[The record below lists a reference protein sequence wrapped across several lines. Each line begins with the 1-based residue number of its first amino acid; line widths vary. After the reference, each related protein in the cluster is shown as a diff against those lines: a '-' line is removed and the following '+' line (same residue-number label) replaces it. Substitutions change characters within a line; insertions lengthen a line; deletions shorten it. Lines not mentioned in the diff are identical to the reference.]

1 MSAAERLLGK
11 KIRWV
16 TDYEP
21 ALSGKILEVSK
32 VCDDTSEGSDIESLP
47 WFKVKDDKGNEYSA
61 FEHELRTANGSHHDY
76 PEKDWPPFSDMDPD
90 VVAVSEEVFEKYK
103 EDLQKTV

>member
-21 ALSGKILEVSK
+21 ALSGKIMEVSK
-32 VCDDTSEGSDIESLP
+32 VCADTSEGSDIQGLP
-47 WFKVKDDKGNEYSA
+47 WFKVKDDNGNEYSA
-61 FEHELRTANGSHHDY
+61 FENELRTADGSQRDY
-76 PEKDWPPFSDMDPD
+76 GDWPPIPDMDPD
-90 VVAVSEEVFEKYK
+90 VVAVSNEFHEKYK
-103 EDLQKTV
+103 DFFDNLNS